1 MKWNSLF
8 FFEFCCV
15 FVLNQNI
22 KMKETKRKRLDLD
35 LGFNYVISSQNTTI
49 TLSDD
54 YHCNSQIIDDIEIEF
69 SNSVI
74 SILTRR
80 LSLKPNIE
88 DFRHFVVTSQ
98 FYFFV
103 LVYNL
108 LLPCIKRFRNY

>member
-1 MKWNSLF
+1 MKWNGLF
-8 FFEFCCV
+8 IFEFWCV
-15 FVLNQNI
+15 FALNQII
-22 KMKETKRKRLDLD
+22 KMKESRKNSLDFE

-54 YHCNSQIIDDIEIEF
+54 YHCNSQIVDDIEVEF
-69 SNSVI
+69 SNSMF

-98 FYFFV
+98 FYFF
-103 LVYNL
+103 LCL
-108 LLPCIKRFRNY
+108 